1 MVGRDRELETLR
13 GAVSDGG
20 NATIVEGPAG
30 IGKSRLVR
38 ELAAWARGRGGVVLV
53 GRCSATSADTPL
65 RPIREALLSAA
76 RAGIRPP
83 ESMRSFLPT
92 LARVVP
98 EWSTVS
104 GADADP
110 STLVLGEGVLRL
122 LHTLARPDR
131 TGRAGRGG
139 SAMGRCGVARG
150 HRIPRGQHRRVRRR
164 PRRDVADGRRHGGHV
179 TREHARRPSGRGR
192 HRAACHWTPSEVMTM
207 AHDIVGQELPR
218 NAAATLRARSEGV
231 PFLIEELLAAA
242 EPTGW
247 SAIDDAMPGSVTSP
261 VAARLATLP
270 PEAVRLLQHAATL
283 GRDFDWTVAA
293 RSDRRGREHR
303 RGAAANL
310 RAGTARRCRRVRLS
324 LPPCPDPGCGAARRR
339 SGRVEDRGRGGA
351 GRTRRDRS
359 RPRGRAMSRR
369 GDVGE
374 LGPGNPGAPR
384 ASCSWR
390 QHAPSTKVRWPPPRH
405 WCAGRTSRVQ
415 PSTASRSTPCSCAS
429 RRSPARS
436 TGHRCSACGCS
447 NSADLTH

>member
-20 NATIVEGPAG
+20 NATVVEGPAG

-38 ELAAWARGRGGVVLV
+38 ELAAWACGRGGVVLV

-65 RPIREALLSAA
+65 RPVREALLSVA

-122 LHTLARPDR
+122 LHALARPTAPVVLVVEDLQWADAESLAVIEYLADNIAESDVALVATLR
-131 TGRAGRGG
+131 TGADTAGT
-139 SAMGRCGVARG
+139 SLANTLVAR
-150 HRIPRGQHRRVRRR
+150 
-164 PRRDVADGRRHGGHV
+164 
-179 TREHARRPSGRGR
+179 
-192 HRAACHWTPSEVMTM
+192 RAADAIVLHPLDAEQVMTM

-231 PFLIEELLAAA
+231 PFLVEELLAAA

-283 GRDFDWTVAA
+283 GRDFDWTVARA
-293 RSDRRGREHR
+293 RPAWTR
-303 RGAAANL
+303 
-310 RAGTARRCRRVRLS
+310 TPPRRCCEPVCRHS
-324 LPPCPDPGCGAARRR
+324 W
-339 SGRVEDRGRGGA
+339 S
-351 GRTRRDRS
+351 
-359 RPRGRAMSRR
+359 MSK
-369 GDVGE
+369 
-374 LGPGNPGAPR
+374 GPAF
-384 ASCSWR
+384 ASTM
-390 QHAPSTKVRWPPPRH
+390 P
-405 WCAGRTSRVQ
+405 
-415 PSTASRSTPCSCAS
+415 
-429 RRSPARS
+429 
-436 TGHRCSACGCS
+436 
-447 NSADLTH
+447 